1 VLGSSLPPF
10 EVTERSQHYYITM
23 NIVTKLYDCTQ
34 NPIYAKEVKFLF
46 YKTFPLRAVSL
57 EREEAQWFESF
68 LPDSK

>member
-1 VLGSSLPPF
+1 
-10 EVTERSQHYYITM
+10 M